1 MKFKG
6 MKKILDGRFISRYD
20 LQYETAD
27 GKEKNYE
34 IISRS
39 KNLSQFS
46 DLHDQDPEAIIL
58 ILHDENNERVL
69 LNREFR
75 MAMGC
80 WVYNFPA
87 GLIDPGETPDVA
99 AKREL
104 WEETGLTLT
113 KITGRL
119 NNSFSAIGFSN
130 EKTACIIGTAEGKFA
145 PSTSTEE
152 EIEAGWYTRA
162 QIRALL
168 EENAPFAA
176 RTQAYCY
183 LWANS
188 EK

>member
-6 MKKILDGRFISRYD
+6 LKKILEGRFITRYD

-39 KNLSQFS
+39 KQLSCFE
-46 DLHDQDPEAIIL
+46 DLHDQAPEAIVL
-58 ILHDENNERVL
+58 ILHDEKNEKIL

-87 GLIDPGETPDVA
+87 GLIDPGETPEAA

-113 KITGRL
+113 SIQGTL
-119 NNSFSAIGFSN
+119 NNSYSAIGFSN
-130 EKTACIIGTAEGKFA
+130 EKTCCIIGTAEGKFA

-152 EIEAGWYTRA
+152 EIEAGWFTKA
-162 QIRALL
+162 EVMKLI
-168 EENAPFAA
+168 EENAAFAA

-183 LWANS
+183 LWG
-188 EK
+188 KC

>member
-6 MKKILDGRFISRYD
+6 MKKVLEGRFITRYD

-27 GKEKNYE
+27 GQEKNYE

-39 KNLSQFS
+39 KALSSFD
-46 DLHDQDPEAIIL
+46 DLHNQAPEGIIL
-58 ILHDENNERVL
+58 ILHDESGEHVL

-87 GLIDPGETPDVA
+87 GLIDPGETPDEA
-99 AKREL
+99 AAREL

-113 KITGRL
+113 AIRGHL

-130 EKTACIIGTAEGKFA
+130 EKTACVIGTASGAFT

-152 EIEAGWYTRA
+152 EIEAGWYTKEEV
-162 QIRALL
+162 RALL
-168 EENAPFAA
+168 EANAAFAA

-183 LWANS
+183 LWANQR
-188 EK
+188 

>member
-6 MKKILDGRFISRYD
+6 IKKLLEGRFITRYD

-27 GKEKNYE
+27 GREKNYE

-39 KNLSQFS
+39 NHLSSFD
-46 DLHDQDPEAIIL
+46 DLHHQPPEAVIL
-58 ILHDENNERVL
+58 ILHDESGQRIL

-87 GLIDPGETPDVA
+87 GLIDPGETPDDA
-99 AKREL
+99 ARREL

-113 KITGRL
+113 SIQGHL
-119 NNSFSAIGFSN
+119 NNSYSAIGFSN
-130 EKTACIIGTAEGKFA
+130 EKTSCIIGTAAGEFA
-145 PSTSTEE
+145 PSTSAEE
-152 EIEAGWYTRA
+152 EIEAGWYTKA
-162 QIRALL
+162 QIQELIAG
-168 EENAPFAA
+168 EAAFAA

-183 LWANS
+183 LWANQL
-188 EK
+188 